1 MDNSFSFLSG
11 FLAGFIT
18 YWLLWGPKKKKVNGQ
33 EYAIWEYGSPF
44 VRCSNCG
51 CKISDESNYCP
62 DCGYRMLGTKRVYQ
76 EPESIGMSSKQ
87 FKQEEEKLGRAD

>member
-11 FLAGFIT
+11 FLAGFIA

-62 DCGYRMLGTKRVYQ
+62 ECGYRMLGTKRVYQ
-76 EPESIGMSSKQ
+76 EPESIGLSSKQ
-87 FKQEEEKLGRAD
+87 FAKEEEKLGRAD

>member
-1 MDNSFSFLSG
+1 MDNSCSFLSG
-11 FLAGFIT
+11 FLAGLFM
-18 YWLLWGPKKKKVNGQ
+18 YWILWRPKKKKVGNQ

-62 DCGYRMLGTKRVYQ
+62 DCGYRMLGTKREYE

-87 FKQEEEKLGRAD
+87 FAKEEEKLGRAD